1 MYDNLC
7 SKCFNDIKKAN
18 NQLASNA
25 TTKAA
30 PAIPTQTP
38 AVAAP
43 IPVEPAARSQPA
55 HNAGDVQGLGAAS
68 ASPAASAAAAD
79 AGTVASELE
88 NKLLS
93 GAVCEKSNS
102 LPTTGTQS
110 PLAQPPGTASGGTTP
125 SKELYNKK
133 GRCAQCK
140 QRVQLAKQAINKCR
154 CCYFFCDKHRYP
166 KQHECDFDFMSSD
179 RLTLEKNNPKLN
191 SRPKGGLSFTR
202 ID

>member
-1 MYDNLC
+1 MEEKRDSNKQPEICKQGCGFYGNPMYDNLC
-7 SKCFNDIKKAN
+7 SKCFNDIK
-18 NQLASNA
+18 S
-25 TTKAA
+25 
-30 PAIPTQTP
+30 
-38 AVAAP
+38 
-43 IPVEPAARSQPA
+43 
-55 HNAGDVQGLGAAS
+55 DVQGLGAVS
-68 ASPAASAAAAD
+68 ASPAAGAAAAD
-79 AGTVASELE
+79 VASELE

-93 GAVCEKSNS
+93 RAACEKSNS
-102 LPTTGTQS
+102 LPATGTQS
-110 PLAQPPGTASGGTTP
+110 PLAQPPGTASGGATP

-166 KQHECDFDFMSSD
+166 KQHECDFDFMSND

>member
-1 MYDNLC
+1 GSD
-7 SKCFNDIKKAN
+7 
-18 NQLASNA
+18 
-25 TTKAA
+25 
-30 PAIPTQTP
+30 
-38 AVAAP
+38 AV
-43 IPVEPAARSQPA
+43 
-55 HNAGDVQGLGAAS
+55 S
-68 ASPAASAAAAD
+68 ASPAASTAVD
-79 AGTVASELE
+79 SDTVASSELE

-93 GAVCEKSNS
+93 STVCEKSSS
-102 LPTTGTQS
+102 LPGSSTQS
-110 PLAQPPGTASGGTTP
+110 PLAQLSGTASGGATP
-125 SKELYNKK
+125 SKQLFNKK

-179 RLTLEKNNPKLN
+179 RMTLEKNNPKLN